1 MNWRLAPTIGLVA
14 MLAPA
19 MAHGQ
24 TNLDQ
29 GKSASQIFAAACAE
43 CHKAAPRGLAKG
55 RNSAALTDFLREHY
69 TTSRDQAAA
78 LAAYVLGGRGTEPT
92 GGTAQGKGQKP
103 AAERAERAP
112 QLGEEPK
119 EPKPT
124 KRQARQPKPEDGA
137 RTEAKSDAKPEV
149 KPDIELVPGERPPT
163 AATRGRRKEPKMP
176 QSPAEPAG
184 VAPAPAAAVI
194 EPAPTTPPSPEPSPA
209 VTPTATPEPSAPGD
223 AASGDSGPVPRD
235 DIPD

>member
-14 MLAPA
+14 MLAPPV
-19 MAHGQ
+19 AHGQ

-43 CHKAAPRGLAKG
+43 CHKAPRGLAKG
-55 RNSAALTDFLREHY
+55 RNSAALADFLREHY

-78 LAAYVLGGRGTEPT
+78 LAAYVLGGRGTEPA

-103 AAERAERAP
+103 AAERAERGSP
-112 QLGEEPK
+112 SGEEPK
-119 EPKPT
+119 PS
-124 KRQARQPKPEDGA
+124 KRQARQSKPEDA
-137 RTEAKSDAKPEV
+137 TRTEAKSDAKPEV

-163 AATRGRRKEPKMP
+163 AATRGRRKEPRTP
-176 QSPAEPAG
+176 QSPVEPAG
-184 VAPAPAAAVI
+184 VAPAPAAVVI
-194 EPAPTTPPSPEPSPA
+194 EPAPSTPPSPEASPA
-209 VTPTATPEPSAPGD
+209 ATPTATPEPSAPGD
-223 AASGDSGPVPRD
+223 AASGDSGSVPRD